1 MCSIPPAEVFFCAW
15 VDEAFPAPKLAL
27 VDVYCGNGQ
36 SVRDAG
42 TKPKIINFSVCAL
55 LYFFIGSNQSCNNSL
70 H

>member
-1 MCSIPPAEVFFCAW
+1 MCSIPPAEVFFVW
-15 VDEAFPAPKLAL
+15 VDEAFPAQKAAL

-36 SVRDAG
+36 GAG

-55 LYFFIGSNQSCNNSL
+55 LYFFIGSNQSYNNSL